1 MLKLSQSRRLSDVPI
16 FRSESMWEKLGMN
29 GLAVQAPWPIAD
41 EEDKI
46 LTRQAAFL
54 RKCLKKFRS
63 QVGKAKKLNEVSI
76 ILADSYPRWKVDILL
91 WMQGQYHE
99 VTQSFPDSFM
109 KDLKAWTNENVSD
122 KKMIKD
128 AMQFASFMKGEVAE
142 VGTVALDVQLPF
154 DQASVLESSMEYIK
168 SQLDVKEIDIRK
180 VEIDSGLPD
189 KVKDQPTP
197 GNPYMWLR

>member
-1 MLKLSQSRRLSDVPI
+1 
-16 FRSESMWEKLGMN
+16 MWDKLGKE
-29 GLAVQAPWPIAD
+29 GLAVKAPWPVAD

-63 QVGKAKKLNEVSI
+63 QVGKAKKFSSVSI
-76 ILADSYPRWKVDILL
+76 ILADSYPQWKVDILV
-91 WMQGQYHE
+91 WMQGRYSE
-99 VTQSFPDSFM
+99 DSQSFPDSFM
-109 KDLKAWTNENVSD
+109 KDLKAWTNENVID
-122 KKMIKD
+122 KKLVKD

-154 DQASVLESSMEYIK
+154 DQASVLEGNLEYIK

-180 VEIDSGLPD
+180 IEVDNALPD
-189 KVKDQPTP
+189 KVKEQPTP